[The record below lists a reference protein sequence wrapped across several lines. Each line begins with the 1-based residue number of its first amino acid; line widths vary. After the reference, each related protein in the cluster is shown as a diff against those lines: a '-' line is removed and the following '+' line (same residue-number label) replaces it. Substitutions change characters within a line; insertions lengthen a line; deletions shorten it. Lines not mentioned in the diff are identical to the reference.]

1 MSNAAMPIIVSD
13 DHHPSLRHIEREALA
28 IELQHVLATL
38 LDLGLQ
44 AKHAHW
50 NVRGAQFSSLH
61 RQLDELADAWRIAAN
76 EVAERSAAL
85 GGIPDGR
92 PSAVAS
98 RSTLVGLPDGTI
110 AERTLVDDFGRLLT
124 DAIGEIRT
132 RMDRVDELDI
142 VTGDMLHGLVARLE
156 TDLWMVRSQRPSPE
170 ARR

>member
-1 MSNAAMPIIVSD
+1 
-13 DHHPSLRHIEREALA
+13 
-28 IELQHVLATL
+28 
-38 LDLGLQ
+38 
-44 AKHAHW
+44 
-50 NVRGAQFSSLH
+50 
-61 RQLDELADAWRIAAN
+61 
-76 EVAERSAAL
+76 
-85 GGIPDGR
+85 DGR